1 MNVRFTV
8 NAEIYLS
15 PSMMDVLYE
24 RSIIIRERQVPVEV
38 VEEQLRKYIGA
49 FAEVESISVQPSDK
63 TKPKR
68 LESVGAENKD
78 RDEIVIRIEHSGADV
93 KIY

>member
-1 MNVRFTV
+1 MNVRFAV
-8 NAEIYLS
+8 KVEIYLS

-24 RSIIIRERQVPVEV
+24 RSVIIRERQVPVEV

-68 LESVGAENKD
+68 VEPVGSERKT
-78 RDEIVIRIEHSGADV
+78 RDEIVIRIEHGGADV